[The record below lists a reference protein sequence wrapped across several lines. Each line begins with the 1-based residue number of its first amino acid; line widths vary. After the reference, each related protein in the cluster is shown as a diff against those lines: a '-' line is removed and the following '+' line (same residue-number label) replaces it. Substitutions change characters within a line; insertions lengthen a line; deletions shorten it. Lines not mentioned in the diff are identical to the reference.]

1 MSSDEEND
9 SGKVLH
15 PEKTPKLDTSSWPL
29 LLKNYDKL
37 QIRTGHFTPL
47 PEGHSPLKRPLDLHL
62 KYGVINLD
70 KPPNPSSH
78 EVVAWIK
85 KILKVEKTG
94 HSGTLDPKVT
104 GCLIVCLNRAT
115 RLVKSQQGAGKEY
128 VAILKLKSP
137 FDDVVKV
144 KNAVQFFTGALFQRP
159 PEVSAVKRQLRIRS
173 VYESKFIEFDKVR
186 NMAVFWVSCEAGTYI
201 RTLCE
206 HLGLYLGTG
215 GEMAEL
221 RRIRSGNLTE
231 RDHMYTCHDV
241 LDAMWVYEK
250 EQDESYLR
258 RIIKPLELL
267 LTSYK
272 RIVVKDS
279 TVNALC
285 YGGQLMIPGL
295 LRFDVA
301 IEIGDEVVL
310 ITTKGEAIALG
321 YAAMTSSLM
330 ATADY
335 GVVCKLKR
343 VIMDRDT
350 YPRKWGLGKVAA
362 LKKKL
367 ISLGELDKHGKV
379 NEKTPMLWL
388 ENYTDYSGN
397 KWYYEQFQE
406 VQKIL
411 HKQPI
416 TTATTKT
423 STTTDTVSSTV
434 GTVDKKRKIE
444 EIQQPTLPS
453 STALKKTK
461 TSTTPLPPSSNSINK
476 TSHVKKEEEDA
487 FFFG

>member
-1 MSSDEEND
+1 MVSSILI
-9 SGKVLH
+9 SH
-15 PEKTPKLDTSSWPL
+15 QIPL
-29 LLKNYDKL
+29 RMTEHFLLISHSIFFYVFILNY
-37 QIRTGHFTPL
+37 I
-47 PEGHSPLKRPLDLHL
+47 
-62 KYGVINLD
+62 YN
-70 KPPNPSSH
+70 SH

-137 FDDVVKV
+137 FEDVVKV
-144 KNAVQFFTGALFQRP
+144 KNAVHFFTGALFQRP

-173 VYESKFIEFDKVR
+173 VYESKFIEFDKAR

-258 RIIKPLELL
+258 RVIKPLELL

-295 LRFDVA
+295 LRFDMA

-321 YAAMTSSLM
+321 YAAMTTSLM

-411 HKQPI
+411 HKQPV
-416 TTATTKT
+416 TAT
-423 STTTDTVSSTV
+423 TTTDTTSTTV

-444 EIQQPTLPS
+444 EVQQPAMPPTS
-453 STALKKTK
+453 SALKKPKPSSGILATP
-461 TSTTPLPPSSNSINK
+461 SNTPLPTSSNTAKK
-476 TSHVKKEEEDA
+476 TSHIKKEEEDDENLDE
-487 FFFG
+487 

>member
-1 MSSDEEND
+1 MVSSI
-9 SGKVLH
+9 L
-15 PEKTPKLDTSSWPL
+15 TSHQIPL
-29 LLKNYDKL
+29 RMTEHFLLISHSISFYVFILNY
-37 QIRTGHFTPL
+37 I
-47 PEGHSPLKRPLDLHL
+47 
-62 KYGVINLD
+62 YN
-70 KPPNPSSH
+70 SH

-144 KNAVQFFTGALFQRP
+144 KNAVHFFTGALFQRP

-173 VYESKFIEFDKVR
+173 VYESKFIEFDKAR

-258 RIIKPLELL
+258 RVIKPLELL

-295 LRFDVA
+295 LRFDMA

-321 YAAMTSSLM
+321 YAAMTTSLM

-411 HKQPI
+411 HKQPV
-416 TTATTKT
+416 TAT
-423 STTTDTVSSTV
+423 TTTDTTSTTV

-444 EIQQPTLPS
+444 EVQQPAMPPTS
-453 STALKKTK
+453 SALKKPKPSSGILATP
-461 TSTTPLPPSSNSINK
+461 SNTPLPPSSNTAKK
-476 TSHVKKEEEDA
+476 TSHIKKEEEDDENLDE
-487 FFFG
+487 